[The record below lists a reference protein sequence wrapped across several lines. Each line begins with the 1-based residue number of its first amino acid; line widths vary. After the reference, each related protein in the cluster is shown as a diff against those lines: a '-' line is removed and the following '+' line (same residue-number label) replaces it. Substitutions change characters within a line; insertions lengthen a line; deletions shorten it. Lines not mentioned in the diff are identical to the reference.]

1 MPLPLLRPVEESDH
15 RPLDQERMASRYRGD
30 RTTDPRCA
38 SCVNGWYATGCFV
51 SQLQLPLFQ
60 QLPLLLLHVAP
71 SRLDVAPTQTAK
83 DLILLVIGEQSAGQ
97 RPNDSLAP
105 GALDVVDDPFVGTNA
120 PTFQLPAHLFPT
132 DDAPG
137 LHHALVW

>member
-1 MPLPLLRPVEESDH
+1 
-15 RPLDQERMASRYRGD
+15 MASRYRGD
-30 RTTDPRCA
+30 RTTDPRYA
-38 SCVNGWYATGCFV
+38 SCVNGWYATECFV
-51 SQLQLPLFQ
+51 SLLQLPLFQ
-60 QLPLLLLHVAP
+60 QLPLPLLHVAP
-71 SRLDVAPTQTAK
+71 FPLDVAPTQTAK

-97 RPNDSLAP
+97 RPKSSLAP
-105 GALDVVDDPFVGTNA
+105 GALDIVDDPFVGTNA